1 MRFCLGKG
9 IDIPPVVAL
18 QSRSIRLVR
27 LSNKTKKK
35 ITRTRS
41 RRNGKAIPA
50 QPGAWGTK
58 YFPVSF
64 FSQLQAPADQEL
76 INFFLYR
83 KVVLRQPL
91 VPRHVGFV
99 HEIDLLGDHQP
110 WEIWDACGGPQPYG
124 KQAYF
129 FCKLK
134 KLSKSGSEHHHDW
147 YLETYILASIP
158 DDDQAVVAICRLR
171 KNYHKR
177 KRYVPQRN
185 RRRIN
190 GRKERHGRRINGQL
204 METKRQSCSSNF
216 TTDEKLNINDDVAT
230 MGCHQC
236 DYINYA
242 SGYDHYGATSC
253 NWKDLDAENQMPP
266 QLRLR
271 WLNIIVKTKRRRWPC
286 QLLGWIMVIMDSW
299 ELVNVIQ
306 VLLGF
311 GPNRWMTLT
320 SLHINIFNSNIQ
332 PIKIWMQYSSL
343 ILFLRVAIPN

>member
-1 MRFCLGKG
+1 MTWVFGFK
-9 IDIPPVVAL
+9 
-18 QSRSIRLVR
+18 
-27 LSNKTKKK
+27 
-35 ITRTRS
+35 
-41 RRNGKAIPA
+41 
-50 QPGAWGTK
+50 
-58 YFPVSF
+58 
-64 FSQLQAPADQEL
+64 PADQEL

-134 KLSKSGSEHHHDW
+134 KLSKSGVHIDRRNASEGFWNGKQLSEDVFVHHDVNPNNKWIIGRKRQFKYVNEGSEHHHDW

-204 METKRQSCSSNF
+204 METKR
-216 TTDEKLNINDDVAT
+216 
-230 MGCHQC
+230 
-236 DYINYA
+236 
-242 SGYDHYGATSC
+242 
-253 NWKDLDAENQMPP
+253 
-266 QLRLR
+266 
-271 WLNIIVKTKRRRWPC
+271 
-286 QLLGWIMVIMDSW
+286 
-299 ELVNVIQ
+299 
-306 VLLGF
+306 
-311 GPNRWMTLT
+311 
-320 SLHINIFNSNIQ
+320 
-332 PIKIWMQYSSL
+332 
-343 ILFLRVAIPN
+343 